1 MIRGRPFEPGNKL
14 GRGRPRGSQN
24 KRNTRGQQLLDQY
37 SETIM
42 QKALAEAIK
51 GDVSLLRTFLSFLL
65 RRPGDRPIQTGPL
78 PMGSLEELA
87 KSSEKVLQKVASG
100 KLSPGEARNLNDL
113 MEDRRRVLESEEL
126 EKRVRALEQLPESED

>member
-14 GRGRPRGSQN
+14 GCGRPRGSRN

-37 SETIM
+37 SENIM

-51 GDVSLLRTFLSFLL
+51 GDVPLLRTFLSFLL

-78 PMGSLEELA
+78 PMGSLDELA
-87 KSSEKVLQKVASG
+87 KSSEKVLQKVTSG
-100 KLSPGEARNLNDL
+100 KLSPGEARNLTDL
-113 MEDRRRVLESEEL
+113 IEDRRRVLETEEL
-126 EKRVRALEQLPESED
+126 EKRVRALEQFPESED

>member
-78 PMGSLEELA
+78 PMGSLDELA
-87 KSSEKVLQKVASG
+87 KSSAKVLQKVTSG
-100 KLSPGEARNLNDL
+100 KLSPGEARNLTDL
-113 MEDRRRVLESEEL
+113 IEDRRRILETEEL

>member
-14 GRGRPRGSQN
+14 GCGRPRGSRN

-37 SETIM
+37 SENIM

-51 GDVSLLRTFLSFLL
+51 GDVPLLRTFLSFLL

-78 PMGSLEELA
+78 PMGSLDELA
-87 KSSEKVLQKVASG
+87 KSSEKVLQKVTTG
-100 KLSPGEARNLNDL
+100 KLSPGEARNLTDL
-113 MEDRRRVLESEEL
+113 IEDRRRVLETEEL
-126 EKRVRALEQLPESED
+126 EKRVRALEQFPESED

>member
-1 MIRGRPFEPGNKL
+1 MIRGCPFEPGNKL

-37 SETIM
+37 SGTIM

-87 KSSEKVLQKVASG
+87 KSSEKVLQKVTSG
-100 KLSPGEARNLNDL
+100 KLSPGEARNLTDL
-113 MEDRRRVLESEEL
+113 IEDRRRVRETEEL

>member
-24 KRNTRGQQLLDQY
+24 RRNTRGQQLLDQY

-78 PMGSLEELA
+78 PMGSLDELA
-87 KSSEKVLQKVASG
+87 KSSAKVLQKVTSG
-100 KLSPGEARNLNDL
+100 KLSPGEARNLTDL
-113 MEDRRRVLESEEL
+113 IEDRRRVLETEEL

>member
-1 MIRGRPFEPGNKL
+1 MIRGCPFEPGNKL

-87 KSSEKVLQKVASG
+87 KSSEKVLQKVTSG
-100 KLSPGEARNLNDL
+100 KLSPGEARNLTDL
-113 MEDRRRVLESEEL
+113 IEDRRRVLETEEL